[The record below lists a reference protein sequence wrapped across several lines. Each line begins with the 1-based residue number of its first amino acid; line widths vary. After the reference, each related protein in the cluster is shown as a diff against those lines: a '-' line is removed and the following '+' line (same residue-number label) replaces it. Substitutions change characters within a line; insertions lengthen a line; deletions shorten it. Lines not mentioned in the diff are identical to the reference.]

1 MKEQETKI
9 EIFRSHLLDRIQEH
23 RISSITYD
31 SEGRPYF
38 QAIPKTGEYNW
49 VFDLALREGLRAH
62 TEAYSMSITITEEK
76 TNE

>member
-9 EIFRSHLLDRIQEH
+9 EIFRSHLLDRIQEG

-49 VFDLALREGLRAH
+49 VFDLALREGLMAN
-62 TEAYSMSITITEEK
+62 TGPYTSAITITEEK

>member
-1 MKEQETKI
+1 MKEQATKI

-49 VFDLALREGLRAH
+49 VFDLALREGLMAN
-62 TEAYSMSITITEEK
+62 TGPYTTAITITEEK

>member
-1 MKEQETKI
+1 MKEQATKL

-38 QAIPKTGEYNW
+38 QATPKTGEYNW
-49 VFDLALREGLRAH
+49 VFDLALREGLMAN
-62 TEAYSMSITITEEK
+62 TGPYTSAITITEEK
-76 TNE
+76 TND